1 MSTDL
6 ALQSMMAQ
14 LPAFASSDIDSGLA
28 SLASSAPP
36 RLSTKGGRISAIVD
50 GAVVAG
56 PFIEMD
62 IIIVGVFPEGRATSR
77 VYYAGKYTEGSNDSP
92 TCASARG
99 DVPDAGVEV
108 PQAATCAT
116 CPQNVKGSADNGGTA
131 CGYTKRLA
139 VMLPTIPEMV
149 FELRVSAR
157 GLFEK
162 DAALVDGRSWTGLNS
177 YAATLYA
184 LARANPAIKMDMT
197 KVITTISCPLGQTEG
212 LRFSTKGWASAADYN
227 AAVAAIT
234 SGLRDDVLHNRVD
247 NIAVAALPPAAP
259 APSQQAAP
267 DLVAQQ
273 AAAQQQA
280 MAAQQ
285 AAAQQAAAQQAA
297 AQQAAAQQALME
309 QQALAAQQAAA
320 QQAAAQQAAAQ
331 QAAAQQAAAQQAAA
345 GVEILDA
352 VTTTTT
358 TTTTAP
364 AAPAAQVA
372 QPAVNGLDR
381 LATLR
386 NQMRQT

>member
-280 MAAQQ
+280 L
-285 AAAQQAAAQQAA
+285 AAQQAA

-309 QQALAAQQAAA
+309 QQALAQQQALAA

-352 VTTTTT
+352 VVTA
-358 TTTTAP
+358 AP

-372 QPAVNGLDR
+372 QPAANGLDR

>member
-247 NIAVAALPPAAP
+247 NIAVAAP

-280 MAAQQ
+280 L
-285 AAAQQAAAQQAA
+285 AAQQAA

-309 QQALAAQQAAA
+309 QQALAQQQAL
-320 QQAAAQQAAAQ
+320 
-331 QAAAQQAAAQQAAA
+331 AAQQAAAQQAAA

-352 VTTTTT
+352 VVTTAPA
-358 TTTTAP
+358 AP

>member
-116 CPQNVKGSADNGGTA
+116 CPQNVKGSANNGGTA

-162 DAALVDGRSWTGLNS
+162 DAALIDGRSWTGLNS

-247 NIAVAALPPAAP
+247 NIAVAELPPAAP

-280 MAAQQ
+280 L
-285 AAAQQAAAQQAA
+285 AAQQAA

-309 QQALAAQQAAA
+309 QQALAQQQAL
-320 QQAAAQQAAAQ
+320 
-331 QAAAQQAAAQQAAA
+331 AAQQAAAQQAAA

-352 VTTTTT
+352 VVTTAPA
-358 TTTTAP
+358 AP

>member
-99 DVPDAGVEV
+99 DVPDAGVEA

-139 VMLPTIPEMV
+139 VMLPTIPDMV

-234 SGLRDDVLHNRVD
+234 CGLRDDVLHNRVD

-273 AAAQQQA
+273 AAAQQ
-280 MAAQQ
+280 

-309 QQALAAQQAAA
+309 QQA
-320 QQAAAQQAAAQ
+320 
-331 QAAAQQAAAQQAAA
+331 QAAAQQAAA

-352 VTTTTT
+352 VVTTAPA
-358 TTTTAP
+358 AP

>member
-162 DAALVDGRSWTGLNS
+162 DGALVDGRSWTGLNS

-267 DLVAQQ
+267 DLVALQ

-280 MAAQQ
+280 L
-285 AAAQQAAAQQAA
+285 AAQQAA

-309 QQALAAQQAAA
+309 QQALAQQQAL
-320 QQAAAQQAAAQ
+320 AAQQAAAQ

-352 VTTTTT
+352 VVTAAPA
-358 TTTTAP
+358 AP

-372 QPAVNGLDR
+372 QPAANGLDR

>member
-116 CPQNVKGSADNGGTA
+116 CAQNVKGSATNGGTA

-139 VMLPTIPEMV
+139 VMLPTIPDMV

-247 NIAVAALPPAAP
+247 NIAVAALPPEAP

-273 AAAQQQA
+273 A
-280 MAAQQ
+280 AAQQ

-309 QQALAAQQAAA
+309 QQALAQQQAL
-320 QQAAAQQAAAQ
+320 
-331 QAAAQQAAAQQAAA
+331 AAQQAAA

-352 VTTTTT
+352 VVTTAPA
-358 TTTTAP
+358 AP

>member
-139 VMLPTIPEMV
+139 VMLPTIPDMV

-280 MAAQQ
+280 LAAQQ

-309 QQALAAQQAAA
+309 QQALAQQQAL
-320 QQAAAQQAAAQ
+320 
-331 QAAAQQAAAQQAAA
+331 AAQQAAAQQAAA

-352 VTTTTT
+352 VVTPAPA
-358 TTTTAP
+358 AP

>member
-280 MAAQQ
+280 L
-285 AAAQQAAAQQAA
+285 AAQQAA

-331 QAAAQQAAAQQAAA
+331 QAAA

-352 VTTTTT
+352 VTTT

>member
-116 CPQNVKGSADNGGTA
+116 CPQNVKGSANNGGTA

-162 DAALVDGRSWTGLNS
+162 DAALIDGRSWTGLNS

-247 NIAVAALPPAAP
+247 NIAVAELPPAAP

-280 MAAQQ
+280 LAAQQ

-309 QQALAAQQAAA
+309 QQALAQQQAL
-320 QQAAAQQAAAQ
+320 
-331 QAAAQQAAAQQAAA
+331 AAQQAAAQQAAA

-352 VTTTTT
+352 VVTTAPA
-358 TTTTAP
+358 AP

>member
-56 PFIEMD
+56 PFLEMD
-62 IIIVGVFPEGRATSR
+62 VIIVGVFPEGRATSR

-273 AAAQQQA
+273 AAAQQAAAQQA
-280 MAAQQ
+280 AAQQAAAQQ

-309 QQALAAQQAAA
+309 QQALAQQQAL
-320 QQAAAQQAAAQ
+320 
-331 QAAAQQAAAQQAAA
+331 AAQQAAAQQAAA

-352 VTTTTT
+352 VVTTAPA
-358 TTTTAP
+358 AP

>member
-212 LRFSTKGWASAADYN
+212 LRFSTKGWASAVDYN

-280 MAAQQ
+280 L
-285 AAAQQAAAQQAA
+285 AAQQAAAQQAA

-309 QQALAAQQAAA
+309 QQALTQQQAL
-320 QQAAAQQAAAQ
+320 AAQ

-352 VTTTTT
+352 VVTTAPA
-358 TTTTAP
+358 AP